1 MKHLLRSLWKDE
13 SGQDLVEYAMLLVLI
28 AVACIIAVTTL
39 GDNIESGMDSAA
51 DALIPAP

>member
-13 SGQDLVEYAMLLVLI
+13 SGQDLVEYAMLLVLMG
-28 AVACIIAVTTL
+28 VACIIAVTTL